1 MKSTRFLYSNGVV
14 SNSSDVPPVATFLE
28 SVPGAYTTTR
38 THENGTTLLF
48 WERHLKRLSNS
59 ARILVN
65 SSPHLIF
72 KANRKNP
79 SFFPPLSISSSLK
92 WETRIRSLVRN
103 SLNHVLPIA
112 LEERSNGEE
121 LAVTALISGDLEKLK
136 AVGNVAND
144 DGVFQFLDVHL
155 HIGSYVPP
163 VFGIEEN
170 GAHLALVGR
179 GRDISDAK
187 YSDWVRLRKPLEKLR
202 PHSVTELLLSN
213 DGDRILEGCIT
224 NFFVICQID
233 KSEAEGKYLNDYDNA
248 YSVEVQTAPISDGVL
263 PGVIRQLVI
272 EVCHIKG
279 IPVREVAPSWERHQL
294 WEEAFVTNSLRVLQ
308 HVETIQ
314 VPHPWESLESK
325 CLEGIS
331 WTEKKFQTQVRVSD
345 MDASDIGAESDH
357 GESQHGRAL
366 VKGIRVADNGVSC
379 VARSS
384 LVSESQSL
392 HSAIDTC
399 ITCTDPRFNSN
410 GTKPTRFDSTDLSTN
425 HLLASEQELYFHF
438 GYTLNYFCLLHCCFG
453 YAVQGTTFLV
463 NEFTDHESYSY
474 YRTSTLLRAVNLQL

>member
-144 DGVFQFLDVHL
+144 DGVFQFLDV
-155 HIGSYVPP
+155 VE
-163 VFGIEEN
+163 GIFQMLSIRT
-170 GAHLALVGR
+170 G
-179 GRDISDAK
+179 
-187 YSDWVRLRKPLEKLR
+187 LRKPLEKLR

-331 WTEKKFQTQVRVSD
+331 WTEKKFQESRRSPLILFVFCFYDVLLEEQKAIMER
-345 MDASDIGAESDH
+345 ASMEGHWLKES
-357 GESQHGRAL
+357 
-366 VKGIRVADNGVSC
+366 V
-379 VARSS
+379 
-384 LVSESQSL
+384 
-392 HSAIDTC
+392 
-399 ITCTDPRFNSN
+399 
-410 GTKPTRFDSTDLSTN
+410 
-425 HLLASEQELYFHF
+425 
-438 GYTLNYFCLLHCCFG
+438 
-453 YAVQGTTFLV
+453 
-463 NEFTDHESYSY
+463 
-474 YRTSTLLRAVNLQL
+474 